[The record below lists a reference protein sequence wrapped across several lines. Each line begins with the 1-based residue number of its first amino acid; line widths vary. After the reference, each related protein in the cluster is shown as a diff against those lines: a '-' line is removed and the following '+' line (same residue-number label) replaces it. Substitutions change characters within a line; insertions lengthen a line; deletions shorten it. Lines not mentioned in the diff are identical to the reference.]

1 MRIGLLGGTFDPIH
15 FGHMILAENA
25 YDQYE
30 LDELWFMPSPDPPHK
45 LAKEKSPYDVRF
57 EMTRLA
63 VDGRDGFLASD
74 YEIKL
79 EQPSYS
85 AKTLAS
91 LHKDYPDD
99 DFFFII
105 GEDSLDKIET
115 WYEPA
120 KVLTQATILVAGRLE
135 DDDDKTLEDQIEYL
149 TEKYNASIFPIF
161 GDYIDIS
168 STEIRKRVNAGLSI
182 SDLVPAEVE
191 EYIWKEKLYIKS
203 EKN

>member
-15 FGHMILAENA
+15 FGHLTIAENA

-45 LAKEKSPYDVRF
+45 LTKEKSPYDVRF
-57 EMTRLA
+57 EMTKIA
-63 VDGRDGFLASD
+63 VGSRDGFIVSD
-74 YEIKL
+74 YELKL
-79 EQPSYS
+79 EQPSYT
-85 AKTLAS
+85 AKTLES

-120 KVLTQATILVAGRLE
+120 KVLSQAAILVAGRIE
-135 DDDDKTLEDQIEYL
+135 TDDIKTVEEQIRYL
-149 TEKYNASIFPIF
+149 TRKYDARIYQIVC
-161 GDYIDIS
+161 DYVDIS
-168 STEIRKRVNAGLSI
+168 STEIRNRVNAGLSI

-191 EYIWKEKLYIKS
+191 EYIWKEKLYMKS
-203 EKN
+203 VKN